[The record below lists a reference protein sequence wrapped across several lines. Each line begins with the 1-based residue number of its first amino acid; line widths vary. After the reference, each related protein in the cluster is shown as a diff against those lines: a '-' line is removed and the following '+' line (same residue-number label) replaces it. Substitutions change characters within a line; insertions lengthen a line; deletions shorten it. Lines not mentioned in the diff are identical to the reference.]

1 MSDNWTM
8 VSSYTREQALADG
21 VLHDVSAESRRFGFK
36 IPVAVTDTVWRG
48 YVEATPELVEYGQ
61 STAARLDDVLAVLFF
76 TIKAMPKDADNSRMT
91 FQVKFLMD
99 TNETYEE
106 PELIAHIG
114 PGDTWEPVLTIMLP
128 EDE

>member
-1 MSDNWTM
+1 MT
-8 VSSYTREQALADG
+8 
-21 VLHDVSAESRRFGFK
+21 DVTTEARLYGFR
-36 IPVAVTDTVWRG
+36 IPVAITDTVWRS
-48 YVEATPELVEYGQ
+48 YIKANAEQQEYGQ
-61 STAARLDDVLAVLFF
+61 STAARLADVLAVLFF